1 MRAICVRYAAS
12 LDDPAATFV
21 FAFLIVWSKIRWAD
35 RKMHAETI
43 ENSAISGSS
52 LVMPSI
58 VRDEV
63 IRLSGLLKFGFLRE
77 VGAVLGL

>member
-1 MRAICVRYAAS
+1 
-12 LDDPAATFV
+12 
-21 FAFLIVWSKIRWAD
+21 
-35 RKMHAETI
+35 MHAETI